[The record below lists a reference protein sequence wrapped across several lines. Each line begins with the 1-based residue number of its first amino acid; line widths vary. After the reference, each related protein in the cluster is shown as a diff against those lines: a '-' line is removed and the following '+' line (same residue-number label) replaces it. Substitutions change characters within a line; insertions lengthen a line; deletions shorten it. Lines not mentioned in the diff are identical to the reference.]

1 MTATATSA
9 TRRKRADLKRLVL
22 EAGIEVLERDGLGL
36 GAEGVTYAMVF
47 EHLEQTAGIRV
58 TRGSVHER
66 IWDSQRDFQS
76 EILTS
81 VVGSDLSALLADSH
95 ALVDA
100 TLQQADH
107 STHAA
112 RGDALR
118 HLIRVISRQH
128 LDQTNT
134 PNRLALWR
142 ATVQSVLSRPSGDDD
157 VASLRQVATASY
169 RSYVAA
175 QTQLYVDAAQTLGYR
190 IRRVPGLTETQVVE
204 KWTSTMLALA
214 AGFSIRDGAGLIETF
229 DVPSGRD
236 GSLEQWDDFSFAV
249 WQVMSSFLENPPD

>member
-118 HLIRVISRQH
+118 HLIRVMSRQH

-134 PNRLALWR
+134 PNRLALWQ
-142 ATVQSVLSRPSGDDD
+142 ATVRSILCRPSGDD

-236 GSLEQWDDFSFAV
+236 GSQEQWDDFSFAV